1 MIISQKLFCASMLAV
16 IATCF
21 ANSAMATQQVVTGVP
36 VHVYAMSTQTGFLD
50 SFDVSGVT
58 SMGTCPVDANGFVE
72 ATINKPGT
80 IGSIDPSG
88 NRMWALVL
96 AAEQENKPVVV
107 KLDDSVKDV
116 NGQCL
121 AIWIYL

>member
-1 MIISQKLFCASMLAV
+1 MISKKLFCASMLAV
-16 IATCF
+16 ILTCF
-21 ANSAMATQQVVTGVP
+21 ANSAMATRQSVTGVP
-36 VHVYAMSTQTGFLD
+36 VRVYAMSTNTPFLD

-58 SMGTCPVDANGFVE
+58 SMGTCPVDSNGFVE
-72 ATINKPGT
+72 ATIKKPGT
-80 IGSIDPSG
+80 VGSIDPSG
-88 NRMWALVL
+88 NRMWAMVL

-107 KLDDSVKDV
+107 LLDDTVKDV